1 MGKFIDITGQKFGRL
16 TVVRKSGRSKSGH
29 VMWEC
34 CCDCGAKRYVPGAY
48 LRNGHTKS
56 CGCYQADIVRESAK
70 KMGTAN
76 KRHGMSH
83 DRLHHIWTGMKQRC
97 ADNGVKDYQ
106 NYGGRGITVCQ
117 EWRDSFE
124 AFRDWS
130 LANGYRDDLTIDRI
144 NVNGGYE
151 PENCRWITMEQQQ
164 RNRTNSRFLTFNG
177 ETHTLAEWAEIT
189 GIRWGTIKARLN
201 SGWTTERTLTEPVH
215 TK

>member
-1 MGKFIDITGQKFGRL
+1 MKAKDLTGREYGRL
-16 TVVRKSGRSKSGH
+16 KVLQRAENRAGR
-29 VMWEC
+29 VCWRCLCEC
-34 CCDCGAKRYVPGAY
+34 GTIKDIPAKT
-48 LRNGHTKS
+48 LLNGTAQS
-56 CGCYQADIVRESAK
+56 CGCLQKERASEANGKHRMRKTRLYEIWYGIKRRCEDQNREAY
-70 KMGTAN
+70 
-76 KRHGMSH
+76 
-83 DRLHHIWTGMKQRC
+83 
-97 ADNGVKDYQ
+97 KD
-106 NYGGRGITVCQ
+106 YGGRGIIVCP

-124 AFRDWS
+124 AFRDWA
-130 LANGYRDDLTIDRI
+130 LANGYQEGLTIDRI